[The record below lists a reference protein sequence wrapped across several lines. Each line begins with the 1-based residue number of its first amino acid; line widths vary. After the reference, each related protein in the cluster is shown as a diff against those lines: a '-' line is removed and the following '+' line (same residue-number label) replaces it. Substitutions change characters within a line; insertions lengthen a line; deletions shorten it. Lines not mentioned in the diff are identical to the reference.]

1 MKKLLFFSA
10 LLLNASLIHAE
21 EVDLSELSCLNNP
34 ICKSCSQ
41 YAKFLFP
48 IQEYSSELDAIE
60 IEADHSEI
68 IGKDT
73 FHITGNV
80 QAKSDK
86 YVLLAD
92 EVKFNQSEQSS
103 LAKGN
108 VKFQDSNWLLTSN
121 ELSVAKNEYGVTT
134 SSTNSK
140 YQNLKSRAHGV
151 ADFMLKEPESAYL
164 KSATYSL
171 CPIDNNDWFIR
182 ADSISLDLENN
193 RGIANKATMNFLGI
207 PIVYFPKYSWVIDGR
222 GSGFLTPYFDLYTES
237 TTKKRTFRSR
247 IPYYFN
253 LAPDRDLLLALSYM
267 ASRGILYEGK
277 YRRLIAPSKN
287 LVGGSFDFEAQ
298 YLFQDKLSD
307 TNRWL
312 IDTSLELDI
321 SEKTHL
327 NVLYN
332 EVSDVNYF
340 KDITRG
346 NTDIESLKSNIEL
359 TYNNP
364 PLVEENEDEEERKIR
379 LAKYQDIDY
388 DNQLSI
394 SILSETEQVVNNGG
408 DEYTKP
414 FEISIEREIN
424 TDKLP
429 LQLDLNFIT
438 TNFAN
443 ERIDKTTGNRTHAE
457 VELSKTNRMG
467 PFDLKTKA
475 NLGLTQYFL
484 DNNNNQSRTIN
495 GYGIALSLPYEKETT
510 LFGYEVIHK
519 LTPRI
524 SYDFTA
530 KKEQKDLPIFDT
542 SDTINN
548 LLTFNSLI
556 TGDRYSGL
564 DRIVN
569 ENDITISLESKYE
582 DQTIDKQLNQGT
594 LLNFKIAQR
603 FYGDDEV
610 VSIAD
615 DQVTYEPIN
624 FETRRT
630 YSDIAASIELEVD
643 DYIYNTRLQFD
654 PKSTSITKKE
664 IGFSYIPQSRKLISL
679 SYSDDNVT
687 ESATLSAAYPL
698 TDAIHVFAG
707 LDKTLSSGVTNKETV
722 GIAYESC
729 CWGARLVNF
738 KELIKNNDYN
748 YSLGFELVFKG
759 IGSVDASLT
768 NHIENNIPGY
778 KAIIAE

>member
-60 IEADHSEI
+60 IEADQSEI
-68 IGKDT
+68 IEKDI
-73 FHITGNV
+73 FHIIGNV

-86 YVLLAD
+86 YVLHAD
-92 EVKFNQSEQSS
+92 EVIFNQSDQSS

-121 ELSVAKNEYGVTT
+121 ELSAAKNEYGVTT
-134 SSTNSK
+134 SSKNSK

-151 ADFMLKEPESAYL
+151 ADFMLKEPETAYL

-182 ADSISLDLENN
+182 ADSISLDLETN

-207 PIVYFPKYSWVIDGR
+207 PIVYFPKYSWVLEGR

-237 TTKKRTFRSR
+237 STKKRTFRSR

-287 LVGGSFDFEAQ
+287 LVGGSFDFEAR

-327 NVLYN
+327 NILYN
-332 EVSDVNYF
+332 TVSDGNYF

-346 NTDIESLKSNIEL
+346 NTDLERLKSNIEL

-364 PLVEENEDEEERKIR
+364 PIVENNEDEEEEKIR

-408 DEYTKP
+408 PEYTKP
-414 FEISIEREIN
+414 LEISLEREIN

-438 TNFAN
+438 TNFAH
-443 ERIDKTTGNRTHAE
+443 ETITKTTGNRTHAE

-495 GYGIALSLPYEKETT
+495 GYGIALSLPYKKETT

-542 SDTINN
+542 TDTINN
-548 LLTFNSLI
+548 LLKFNSLI

-569 ENDITISLESKYE
+569 ENDITISLESKYV
-582 DQTIDKQLNQGT
+582 DQTIDEQLNQGDI
-594 LLNFKIAQR
+594 LKFEIAQR
-603 FYGDDEV
+603 FYGDEEV
-610 VSIAD
+610 VSD
-615 DQVTYEPIN
+615 TVNTD
-624 FETRRT
+624 FETRRN
-630 YSDIAASIELEVD
+630 YSDTAASIELEVD
-643 DYIYNTRLQFD
+643 EYIYNTSLQFD
-654 PKSTSITKKE
+654 PKSASITKKE
-664 IGFSYIPQSRKLISL
+664 IGFTYKPQARKLISL

-687 ESATLSAAYPL
+687 ESATLSAAFPL

-707 LDKTLSSGVTNKETV
+707 LNKTLSSGITNKETV

-738 KELIKNNDYN
+738 KELIADNDYN